1 MSLPALLLIDVQQGF
16 DDLAYWGGAR
26 NNPKAEARMTELL
39 AAWRAAG
46 APVVHAQHCSRNPKS
61 LLHRSHAGWHIKPE
75 VAPHAGE
82 PVVEKDVNSC
92 FIGTPLESVLREKG
106 ITSLVVAG
114 LTTDH
119 CVSTT
124 VRMAGNL
131 GFATYVVSDA
141 TATFDKRSADGELFL
156 ADLIHRTALASLHGE
171 FATVLTTDEAKRL
184 ARPLK

>member
-1 MSLPALLLIDVQQGF
+1 MSLPALLVIDVQQGF

-26 NNPKAEARMTELL
+26 NNSDAEKRMSELL
-39 AAWRAAG
+39 AAWREAG
-46 APVVHAQHCSRNPKS
+46 APVVHAQHCSRNPNS
-61 LLHRSHAGWHIKPE
+61 RLHRSHPGWKIKPE
-75 VAPHAGE
+75 VAPRAGE

-106 ITSLVVAG
+106 IDSLVIVG

-131 GFATYVVSDA
+131 GFETYVVSDA
-141 TATFDKRSADGELFL
+141 TATFDKRSAEGELFP

-171 FATVLTTDEAKRL
+171 FATVLSSDKAKQL
-184 ARPLK
+184 LRP

>member
-26 NNPKAEARMTELL
+26 NNPDAEKRMAELL

-46 APVVHAQHCSRNPKS
+46 APVVHAQHCSRNPNS
-61 LLHRSHAGWHIKPE
+61 RLHRSHPGWKIKPE
-75 VAPHAGE
+75 VAPRAGE

-92 FIGTPLESVLREKG
+92 FIGTPLESLLREKG
-106 ITSLVVAG
+106 IQSLVIAG

-131 GFATYVVSDA
+131 GFGTYVVSDA
-141 TATFDKRSADGELFL
+141 TATFDKRGPDGELFP
-156 ADLIHRTALASLHGE
+156 AELIHRTALASLDEE
-171 FATVLTTDEAKRL
+171 FATVLTAERAKAL
-184 ARPLK
+184 LPLK

>member
-1 MSLPALLLIDVQQGF
+1 MKKPPALLLIDVQQGF
-16 DDLAYWGGAR
+16 DDTAYWGGGR
-26 NNPKAEARMTELL
+26 NNPKAEQRIAELL

-46 APVVHAQHCSRNPKS
+46 APVLHAQHCSRNPQS
-61 LLHRSHAGWHIKPE
+61 RLHRTHPGWKIKPE
-75 VAPHAGE
+75 AAPQGGE
-82 PVVEKDVNSC
+82 PVIEKDVNSC

-106 ITSLVVAG
+106 IDSLVIAG

-131 GFATYVVSDA
+131 GFETYVVSDA
-141 TATFDKRSADGELFL
+141 TATFDKVDVNGERYP

-171 FATVLTTDEAKRL
+171 FATVVTTEA
-184 ARPLK
+184 ARQLLKS